1 MGKMGETF
9 FFKCNLL
16 ETHLD
21 RSSVLRVEI
30 GNWKGLEGETCSQK
44 TSLREISMY
53 CCVVL
58 IGFGHSQY
66 DYNIGGYGDG
76 SI

>member
-1 MGKMGETF
+1 MGTDLGKMGETF

-30 GNWKGLEGETCSQK
+30 GKVWRARHAAKK
-44 TSLREISMY
+44 HHYVKFPYI
-53 CCVVL
+53 VVW
-58 IGFGHSQY
+58 Y
-66 DYNIGGYGDG
+66 
-76 SI
+76 